1 MQHITDYLAYYEKL
15 KANTINYMQ
24 TEIRLPQWLDELIF
38 EQMQGKYC
46 PTCGD
51 MTVINWSKMDVL
63 NYLGTYFPR
72 SYAESQ
78 YIFKKISHYL
88 RCVFR
93 SKEEMRIFDFGC
105 GTGGE
110 IIAFLEIINTICPK
124 LQKIEVAAFDG
135 NLHALRYLEKI
146 IEELQKRVQYS
157 IKVRT
162 IPVEIDD
169 FYDLSL
175 VEGTISGKY
184 DIMFTFK
191 AVCEFV
197 TKERFEQDNAYE
209 HIAKFFMNN
218 LSTNGVAI
226 IEDVTSYND
235 VASEWLPKMMD
246 KGLKGINC
254 NIIHQNEGYNQS
266 LMISHSRKKRD
277 VSKVAWR
284 VFTKK

>member
-1 MQHITDYLAYYEKL
+1 MNEGTVIP
-15 KANTINYMQ
+15 I
-24 TEIRLPQWLDELIF
+24 WLDNLIF

-51 MTVINWSKMDVL
+51 MTVINWSKKGVL

-78 YIFKKISHYL
+78 YIFKNISQYM
-88 RCVFR
+88 RDKFG

-110 IIAFLEIINTICPK
+110 IIAFLEIIHTVCPK
-124 LQKIEVAAFDG
+124 LKKIEVAAFDG
-135 NLHALRYLEKI
+135 NHHALRCLEQIVK
-146 IEELQKRVQYS
+146 ELQKKASFS
-157 IKVRT
+157 IILRP
-162 IPVEIDD
+162 IPIEIDD
-169 FYDLSL
+169 FYDLTL
-175 VEGTISGKY
+175 VEDIISGKY

-191 AVCEFV
+191 AICEFV
-197 TKERFEQDNAYE
+197 TKERFERDNAYE

-246 KGLKGINC
+246 KGLKDIDC
-254 NIIHQNEGYNQS
+254 NILHQNEGYNQS
-266 LMISHSRKKRD
+266 LIISHSRKKRD
-277 VSKVAWR
+277 ISKVAWR
-284 VFTKK
+284 VFTK

>member
-1 MQHITDYLAYYEKL
+1 MQKEIT
-15 KANTINYMQ
+15 
-24 TEIRLPQWLDELIF
+24 LPQWLDNLIF
-38 EQMQGKYC
+38 DKMQGKYC

-51 MTVINWSKMDVL
+51 MTVINWNKKDIL

-78 YIFKKISHYL
+78 YIFGQISNELKGLLGEKKDI
-88 RCVFR
+88 
-93 SKEEMRIFDFGC
+93 RIFDFGC

-110 IIAFLEIINTICPK
+110 IIAFLEIIHTVCPK
-124 LQKIEVAAFDG
+124 LQQVEVAAFDG
-135 NLHALRYLEKI
+135 NPHALRCLEKI

-218 LSTNGVAI
+218 LSSNGIAI
-226 IEDVTSYND
+226 IEDVTSYNN

-246 KGLKGINC
+246 KGLRSIDCNVIN
-254 NIIHQNEGYNQS
+254 QNEGYNQS
-266 LMISHSRKKRD
+266 LIVSHSKKKRD
-277 VSKVAWR
+277 ISKVAWR
-284 VFTKK
+284 VFTNK